1 MSRQPSSRPPTTEG
15 RIPAALPHSST
26 RASGEPTLLANS
38 SWCVCH
44 RQPFASMGWLGRDGW
59 RLTMSLRPNGLTQ
72 IPPRRRGLPGRRSPR
87 GAWRCAP
94 ATRWAHCSPTSS
106 SQRCSRP
113 GVVQPG
119 HRPGWRWCWCWEF
132 VEGLTD
138 RQAADAVRARL
149 DWKYALG
156 LAPDDPGFDAS
167 VLTEFRARLIADGQA
182 ERLLGLMLDR
192 LRERGLLGKGGR
204 QRTDA
209 THVHMAVRDLHR
221 LEQVIETLRAALEA
235 LAVVAPAWLG
245 GLVPRDWT
253 RRYGQR
259 GDDWRLP
266 KSEQARIERAMQV
279 GRDGYLLLEAVYAP
293 DAPTGLAGLEA
304 VQVLRATWIQQF
316 HRDGGQVRWRDKQT
330 GLPPGSRMILNPYDP
345 DARPGVKRGRN
356 WRCYK
361 AHFTETCEPD
371 RPRLITHVA
380 TTDASTSDL
389 DTVPGRHRDLAAADL
404 LPDTHLVDA
413 GYVSVGQLLASAD
426 DHGVTLT
433 GPLPPDTSW
442 QAGDD
447 TAFDLTRFAIDWD
460 ARHVVCPQG
469 KTSRNWQPARSRDGL
484 PVIRATFRQ
493 PDCRPCPDR
502 PRCTRSQ
509 DNARHV
515 TFLPRRQQEAQQR
528 IRAEQST
535 DDWHRRYALRCG
547 VESLISQASRL
558 SDVHHARYRGKPK
571 TFLQHTLTAMAIT
584 LIRLDA
590 WLTGVATTGSW
601 TSRLTRLTQPLPAT

>member
-1 MSRQPSSRPPTTEG
+1 
-15 RIPAALPHSST
+15 
-26 RASGEPTLLANS
+26 
-38 SWCVCH
+38 
-44 RQPFASMGWLGRDGW
+44 
-59 RLTMSLRPNGLTQ
+59 MSLRPNGLPQ
-72 IPPRRRGLPGRRSPR
+72 IPAETSRVARAAFPKGCLAMRARDALGPLFTDEQFAELFAARGRPAWSPAR
-87 GAWRCAP
+87 LALVLVL
-94 ATRWAHCSPTSS
+94 
-106 SQRCSRP
+106 Q
-113 GVVQPG
+113 
-119 HRPGWRWCWCWEF
+119 F

-156 LAPDDPGFDAS
+156 LDLSDPGFDAS
-167 VLTEFRARLIADGQA
+167 VLTEFRARLLADGQT
-182 ERLLGLMLDR
+182 ERLLGLLLDR
-192 LRERGLLGKGGR
+192 LRERGLLGKSGR

-245 GLVPRDWT
+245 GLIPPEWT

-266 KSEQARIERAMQV
+266 KSEQARIERAVEV
-279 GRDGYLLLEAVYAP
+279 GWDGYRLLEAVHAP
-293 DAPTGLAGLEA
+293 DAPAELAGVEA

-316 HRDGGQVRWRDKQT
+316 YRDGSQVRWRDKQT
-330 GLPPGSRMILNPYDP
+330 GLPPGKLLILNPYDL

-356 WRCYK
+356 WRGYK

-371 RPRLITHVA
+371 RPHLITHVA

-389 DTVPGRHRDLAAADL
+389 DTVPGRHRDLAARDL

-413 GYVSVGQLLASAD
+413 GYVSVGQILAAAD
-426 DHGVTLT
+426 DHGVQLT

-447 TAFDLTRFAIDWD
+447 TAFDLTRFVIDWD

-502 PRCTRSQ
+502 SRCTRSQ

-535 DDWHRRYALRCG
+535 SDWRQRYALRCG
-547 VESLISQASRL
+547 VESLIAQASRL
-558 SDVHHARYRGKPK
+558 SDVHHARSRGKPK
-571 TFLQHTLTAMAIT
+571 TFLQHTLTAMALN

-590 WLTGVATTGSW
+590 WLTGAATTGSW
-601 TSRLTRLTQPLPAT
+601 TSRLARLTQALPAT

>member
-1 MSRQPSSRPPTTEG
+1 
-15 RIPAALPHSST
+15 
-26 RASGEPTLLANS
+26 
-38 SWCVCH
+38 
-44 RQPFASMGWLGRDGW
+44 
-59 RLTMSLRPNGLTQ
+59 MSLRPNGFTEMPAETSRVARAAFPKGCLVMRVRDALGALFADEQ
-72 IPPRRRGLPGRRSPR
+72 FAELFAARGRPAWSPAR
-87 GAWRCAP
+87 LALVLVL
-94 ATRWAHCSPTSS
+94 
-106 SQRCSRP
+106 Q
-113 GVVQPG
+113 
-119 HRPGWRWCWCWEF
+119 F

-156 LAPDDPGFDAS
+156 LDLCDPGFDAS
-167 VLTEFRARLIADGQA
+167 VLTEFRARLLADGQT
-182 ERLLGLMLDR
+182 ERLLTLMLDR
-192 LRERGLLGKGGR
+192 LRERGLLQGGRR

-209 THVHMAVRDLHR
+209 THVRMAVRDLHR

-245 GLVPRDWT
+245 VQIPPEWT

-266 KSEQARIERAMQV
+266 KAEQARAERAVEV
-279 GRDGYLLLEAVYAP
+279 GRDGYLLLEAVYGP
-293 DAPTGLAGLEA
+293 DAPAGLAGVEA

-316 HRDGGQVRWRDKQT
+316 YLDDGQVRWRDKHT
-330 GLPPGSRMILNPYDP
+330 GLPPGKLLILNPYDLH
-345 DARPGVKRGRN
+345 ARPGVKRGRN
-356 WRCYK
+356 WRGYK

-371 RPRLITHVA
+371 RPHLITHVA
-380 TTDASTSDL
+380 TTDAATADL
-389 DTVPGRHRDLAAADL
+389 DTVQGRHRDLAARDL
-404 LPDTHLVDA
+404 LPEVHLVDA
-413 GYVSVGQLLASAD
+413 GYVSVGQILAAAD

-447 TAFDLTRFAIDWD
+447 DAFDLTRFTIDYD

-502 PRCTRSQ
+502 SRCTRSQ

-528 IRAEQST
+528 IRAEQAT
-535 DDWHRRYALRCG
+535 GDWRQRYALRCG

-558 SDVHHARYRGKPK
+558 SDVHRARYRGLAK
-571 TFLQHTLTAMAIT
+571 THLQHVLTALAINFV
-584 LIRLDA
+584 RVDA

-601 TSRLTRLTQPLPAT
+601 TSRLARLAQPLPAT